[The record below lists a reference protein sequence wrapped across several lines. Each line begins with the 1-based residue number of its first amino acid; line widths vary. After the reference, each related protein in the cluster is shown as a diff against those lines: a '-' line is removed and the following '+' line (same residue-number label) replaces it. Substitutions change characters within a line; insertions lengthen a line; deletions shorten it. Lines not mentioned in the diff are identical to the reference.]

1 MGHTTSM
8 QRLKEFL
15 VETNVLHMPDAPT
28 RAHPLFKTDIW
39 HLKPCRGE
47 RCGEVLTWTSYEGYS
62 EEFKGQGGIVCLHSG
77 HILKERRN

>member
-1 MGHTTSM
+1 MKCPWRPVGHTSSM
-8 QRLKEFL
+8 QMLKEFL

-47 RCGEVLTWTSYEGYS
+47 RCGKVLTWTSYEGYS
-62 EEFKGQGGIVCLHSG
+62 EEF
-77 HILKERRN
+77 